1 MPHGLCWRLG
11 FPGIGHAAVRH
22 NQSPSR
28 NARSWSSGRKRPDGV
43 GASGDASERLLLHPH
58 VGVDVDLG
66 GLDVLV
72 TKPERDHRWI
82 DAVVEQVH
90 RRAVAKR
97 MRRDPLGA
105 DARARARCRQAVL
118 ADQML
123 KSIAAQPFAPDRREQ
138 RPALVLVVA
147 DPRRQQFGRLAAK
160 RRGAL
165 LPALAHA
172 ADVRAAPE
180 HNIAAP

>member
-1 MPHGLCWRLG
+1 MIVGPEPAWRRG
-11 FPGIGHAAVRH
+11 WG
-22 NQSPSR
+22 
-28 NARSWSSGRKRPDGV
+28 
-43 GASGDASERLLLHPH
+43 GDASERLFLHPH
-58 VGVDVDLG
+58 VGMDVDLG

-90 RRAVAKR
+90 RRAVAQR

-105 DARARARCRQAVL
+105 DARARARCREAVL

-123 KSIAAQPFAPDRREQ
+123 KRVAAQPFAPDRREQ
-138 RPALVLVVA
+138 RPALILVVA
-147 DPRRQQFGRLAAK
+147 DPRRQQLGCLAAK
-160 RRGAL
+160 RGGAL

-172 ADVRAAPE
+172 TDVRAAAQ
-180 HNIAAP
+180 HDIAAA